1 MLKDLF
7 HEGIANKKDFGQ
19 VLTPEVI
26 VDYMAEES
34 VKACLESGTDKT
46 LQILD
51 PACGTGRFML
61 GIADYCGKNNIQYLM
76 WNIDIDER
84 MVEATIKH
92 AEHYQ
97 IPAVCILGDAL
108 LNDFKRAWKVDNG
121 TRQEIDVQ
129 PVIDLFNKICE
140 SSKNK

>member
-7 HEGIANKKDFGQ
+7 CDGIVNERRLGQ
-19 VLTPEVI
+19 VFTPDVI
-26 VDYMAEES
+26 VDYMVEQS
-34 VKACLESGTDKT
+34 VKARLECGMDKP

-84 MVEATIKH
+84 MVEATVKH
-92 AEHYQ
+92 AEHYR
-97 IPAVCILGDAL
+97 IPAICILGDAL
-108 LNDFKRAWKVDNG
+108 LNDFRRAWKVDNG

-129 PVIDLFNKICE
+129 PLIDLFNKIVE